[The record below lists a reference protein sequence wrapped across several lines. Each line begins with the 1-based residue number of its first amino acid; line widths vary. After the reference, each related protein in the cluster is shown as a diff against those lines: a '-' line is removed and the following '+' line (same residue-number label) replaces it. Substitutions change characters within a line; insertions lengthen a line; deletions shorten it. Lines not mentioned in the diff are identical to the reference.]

1 LRKHL
6 VRNKNIEKFLY
17 RIYRESFNEGIRPI
31 SRLEGS
37 ILMTL
42 TTLICLKGTATLL
55 DAGAGLGFSTAW
67 LILGSALLPNIN
79 VTIDVVEYNKN
90 RFEKLVSNIREL
102 LNTTQLKRVRINY
115 IFEDVIE
122 YLKKI
127 NYQYDLAFIDIEKH
141 QYLDILNILIDKMR
155 IGGFVVFHNV
165 IEPPPPQ
172 VFIEKLHSEPWRT
185 IIIPTRRGLSV
196 SIKLV

>member
-1 LRKHL
+1 MRKHL

-141 QYLDILNILIDKMR
+141 Q
-155 IGGFVVFHNV
+155 
-165 IEPPPPQ
+165 
-172 VFIEKLHSEPWRT
+172 
-185 IIIPTRRGLSV
+185 
-196 SIKLV
+196 

>member
-1 LRKHL
+1 
-6 VRNKNIEKFLY
+6 
-17 RIYRESFNEGIRPI
+17 
-31 SRLEGS
+31 
-37 ILMTL
+37 MTL

-141 QYLDILNILIDKMR
+141 Q
-155 IGGFVVFHNV
+155 
-165 IEPPPPQ
+165 
-172 VFIEKLHSEPWRT
+172 
-185 IIIPTRRGLSV
+185 
-196 SIKLV
+196 

>member
-1 LRKHL
+1 MRKHL

-17 RIYRESFNEGIRPI
+17 RIYRESFNEGIGPI

-67 LILGSALLPNIN
+67 LILGSALLPNTN

-102 LNTTQLKRVRINY
+102 LNTTQ
-115 IFEDVIE
+115 
-122 YLKKI
+122 
-127 NYQYDLAFIDIEKH
+127 
-141 QYLDILNILIDKMR
+141 
-155 IGGFVVFHNV
+155 
-165 IEPPPPQ
+165 
-172 VFIEKLHSEPWRT
+172 
-185 IIIPTRRGLSV
+185 
-196 SIKLV
+196 